1 MLFDSPFQVLSVA
14 AGLLLFPA
22 AVLAQSTNYTALVV
36 DSKQSAMVTPANVT
50 LDLEGHTTPL
60 QKIEPLAPDNTQVA
74 LLIDDGL
81 RTSIGRQFTDIQG
94 FLNSLKPGVEVML
107 GYMQN
112 GRVLTVQPFT
122 TNHADAAQKLRLP
135 FGSPGLSA
143 SPYICLSDFAKSW
156 PRESAEYGRP
166 AAKPTRKTRIV
177 LMITNGVDPYNG
189 SVSPLNQN
197 SPYVDNATT
206 DAQRAG
212 ISVYSIY
219 YADAGIRGGA
229 ASFSGQSYLNQIA
242 EGTGGLALNQL
253 RGPLPSITPFFDQF
267 LGALDHTYVASFEA
281 PEQKN
286 LVSMRFKTKESGVK
300 LRSAKQIQLTGG
312 EPSRASLDVH

>member
-1 MLFDSPFQVLSVA
+1 MLLHKLSVLFVA
-14 AGLLLFPA
+14 AALSEGSIQ
-22 AVLAQSTNYTALVV
+22 AQASNHTALVV
-36 DSKQSAMVTPANVT
+36 DSKQSAMMTPANVS
-50 LDLEGHTTPL
+50 LDLNGKGIPI
-60 QKIEPLAPDNTQVA
+60 QAIDPLAPENTQIA

-81 RTSIGRQFTDIQG
+81 RTSVARQFSDIRT
-94 FLNSLKPGVEVML
+94 FLTSLKPGVEVML

-112 GRVLTVQPFT
+112 GQVADVQPFT
-122 TNHADAAQKLRLP
+122 VDHTLAAEKLRIP

-143 SPYICLSDFAKSW
+143 SPYICLSDFSKSW
-156 PRESAEYGRP
+156 PRESSEYERP
-166 AAKPTRKTRIV
+166 AAPHTHKTRIV

-197 SPYVDNATT
+197 SPYVDNATR

-229 ASFSGQSYLNQIA
+229 ASFSGQSYLNEIA

-253 RGPLPSITPFFDQF
+253 RGPLPSLAPFFNQF
-267 LGALDHTYVASFEA
+267 LGALDHTYVASFDA
-281 PEQKN
+281 PEKKD
-286 LVSMRFKTKESGVK
+286 LSSMRFKTKEHGVK
-300 LRSAKQIQLTGG
+300 LRTATQIQLTGG
-312 EPSRASLDVH
+312 EPN

>member
-1 MLFDSPFQVLSVA
+1 MSLRPRLQIPVLLFAASMLFHTSA
-14 AGLLLFPA
+14 T
-22 AVLAQSTNYTALVV
+22 AQSSTYTALVV

-50 LDLEGHTTPL
+50 LDLGGHVTPV
-60 QKIEPLAPDNTQVA
+60 QTIEPLAPENTEIA
-74 LLIDDGL
+74 LLLDDGL
-81 RTSIGRQFTDIQG
+81 RTSIGRQFSDIEH
-94 FLNSLKPGVEVML
+94 FLTSLKPGVQVMI

-112 GRVLTVQPFT
+112 GRVVTAQPFT

-166 AAKPTRKTRIV
+166 AAPQTHKTRIV

-219 YADAGIRGGA
+219 SSDAGIRGGA
-229 ASFSGQSYLNQIA
+229 AAFSGQSYLNQIA
-242 EGTGGLALNQL
+242 EGTGGFALNQL
-253 RGPLPSITPFFDQF
+253 RGPLPSLAPFLDQF
-267 LGALDHTYVASFEA
+267 LNAINHTYVASFDA
-281 PEQKN
+281 PAKKD
-286 LVSMRFKTKESGVK
+286 LVSMKFKTKEHGVK
-300 LRSAKQIQLTGG
+300 LRAATEIQLSGG
-312 EPSRASLDVH
+312 EPQ

>member
-1 MLFDSPFQVLSVA
+1 MLLHSPRTFSA
-14 AGLLLFPA
+14 LLLAA
-22 AVLAQSTNYTALVV
+22 AVSFLPTSYAQSSTRTAVV
-36 DSKQSAMVTPANVT
+36 VVSKQAAVITPANVALELNGHAT
-50 LDLEGHTTPL
+50 PIQSLD
-60 QKIEPLAPDNTQVA
+60 PLAPETTQVA

-81 RTSIGRQFTDIQG
+81 RTSIGRQFSDIQH
-94 FLNSLKPGVEVML
+94 FLNGLKPGVEVMI

-112 GRVLTVQPFT
+112 GTVASVQPFT
-122 TNHADAAQKLRLP
+122 TDHASAAQKLRLP

-143 SPYICLSDFAKSW
+143 SPYICLSDFSKSW

-166 AAKPTRKTRIV
+166 SAGAPTPKTRIV

-229 ASFSGQSYLNQIA
+229 AAFSGQSYLNEIA

-253 RGPLPSITPFFDQF
+253 RGSLPSLTPFFTQF
-267 LGALDHTYVASFEA
+267 LDALDHTYVAGFTA
-281 PEQKN
+281 PEKKD
-286 LVSMRFKTKESGVK
+286 LASMRFKTKEHGVK
-300 LRSAKQIQLTGG
+300 LRAATQIQLTGG
-312 EPSRASLDVH
+312 EPK

>member
-1 MLFDSPFQVLSVA
+1 MLPNSPVRLLFVA
-14 AGLLLFPA
+14 AGISLLPA
-22 AVLAQSTNYTALVV
+22 TLLAQSSNYTAVVV
-36 DSKQSAMVTPANVT
+36 DSKQPVTVSPADIT
-50 LDLEGHTTPL
+50 LDLDGHATPL
-60 QKIEPLAPDNTQVA
+60 QAFAPLAPEDTQVA
-74 LLIDDGL
+74 LLLDDGL

-94 FLNSLKPGVEVML
+94 FLTSLKPGVEVML

-135 FGSPGLSA
+135 FGTPGLSA
-143 SPYICLSDFAKSW
+143 SPYICLSDFSKSW
-156 PRESAEYGRP
+156 PRESAEYARP
-166 AAKPTRKTRIV
+166 AAKQTRKTRIV

-219 YADAGIRGGA
+219 YGDAGIRGGA

-242 EGTGGLALNQL
+242 EGTGGLALNEL
-253 RGPLPSITPFFDQF
+253 RGPLPSITPFFNQF
-267 LGALDHTYVASFEA
+267 LGALDHTYVAGFTA
-281 PEQKN
+281 PEKKD
-286 LVSMRFKTKESGVK
+286 LASIRFKTKEHGVK
-300 LRSAKQIQLTGG
+300 LRAATQIRLTGG
-312 EPSRASLDVH
+312 EPTQ

>member
-1 MLFDSPFQVLSVA
+1 MLLHVHQKVFTIVFA
-14 AGLLLFPA
+14 A
-22 AVLAQSTNYTALVV
+22 AVLHASAVAQSSTYTALVV
-36 DSKQSAMVTPANVT
+36 DSKQTAAVTPASVS
-50 LDLEGHTTPL
+50 LDLAGHVTPL
-60 QKIEPLAPDNTQVA
+60 ATIEPLAPENTQVA

-81 RTSIGRQFTDIQG
+81 RTSIGRQFTDIQH
-94 FLNSLKPGVEVML
+94 FLNGLKPGVEVMV

-112 GRVLTVQPFT
+112 GRVDPVQAFT
-122 TNHADAAQKLRLP
+122 TDHAAAAQKLRLP

-166 AAKPTRKTRIV
+166 ASPHMRKTRIV

-197 SPYVDNATT
+197 SPYVDNATS

-229 ASFSGQSYLNQIA
+229 AAFSGQSYLNEIA

-253 RGPLPSITPFFDQF
+253 RGQIPSLAPFFDQF
-267 LGALDHTYVASFEA
+267 LGALDHTYVAGFQA
-281 PEQKN
+281 PEKKD
-286 LVSMRFKTKESGVK
+286 LVSLRFKTKEHGVK
-300 LRSAKQIQLTGG
+300 LRAATQIQLTGG
-312 EPSRASLDVH
+312 EPN